1 MSSRDLTVLAFAII
15 LTTGAMLEVLARA
28 GGIALPTID
37 QTITRF
43 MRSPFGR
50 IAMLSLWFWFGWHF
64 LAR

>member
-1 MSSRDLTVLAFAII
+1 MTSRDVTVLGFAVI
-15 LTTGAMLEVLARA
+15 LTASATLEVLART
-28 GGIALPTID
+28 GRIELPTID

-43 MRSPFGR
+43 MRSPGGR